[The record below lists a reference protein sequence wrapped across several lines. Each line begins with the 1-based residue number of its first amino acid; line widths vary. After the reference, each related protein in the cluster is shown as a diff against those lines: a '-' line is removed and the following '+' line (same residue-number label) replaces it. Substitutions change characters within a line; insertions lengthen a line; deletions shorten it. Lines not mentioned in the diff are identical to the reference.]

1 MPALGT
7 LVRAL
12 LIPLGGL
19 TVATACADETGSR
32 WSFGTQLGQ
41 VRGRD
46 TPVQSMPQTSNELS
60 TLSYD
65 VAATFG
71 DKNRVGWRVFTGY
84 RFSDALAIHVG
95 YTDLGKAH
103 SRLVNE
109 VPENFGEPVRPE
121 GRGTQTIRGMDVG
134 LQLKMPLSERVAV
147 ELRGGKYFWKSSSRV
162 SAPWAEEVRSTQS
175 DSDNFLGAGVEV
187 GVIDDLSAT
196 LGWTRY
202 EVAGERIAM
211 WTVGVLYG
219 FSYF

>member
-1 MPALGT
+1 MPAIGT
-7 LVRAL
+7 LLRAL

-19 TVATACADETGSR
+19 IAATACADETASR
-32 WSFGTQLGQ
+32 WSFGTQIGQ
-41 VRGRD
+41 VRGKD
-46 TPVQSMPQTSNELS
+46 TAVQSMSGELS

-71 DKNRVGWRVFTGY
+71 DKDRVGWRVFTGY
-84 RFSDALAIHVG
+84 RFNDLLALHVG
-95 YTDLGKAH
+95 YTDLGKVH
-103 SRLVNE
+103 SRLING
-109 VPENFGEPVRPE
+109 VPANFDEPIE
-121 GRGTQTIRGMDVG
+121 HGLGTQTTHGMDVG

-147 ELRGGKYFWKSSSRV
+147 ELRGGKYFWKSRTRV
-162 SAPWAEEVRSTQS
+162 SAPWAEETRSTQS
-175 DSDNFLGAGVEV
+175 DSDNFFGAGVEV

-202 EVAGERIAM
+202 EVAGEPIAM

>member
-1 MPALGT
+1 MPAIGT
-7 LVRAL
+7 LLRAL

-19 TVATACADETGSR
+19 TAATACADETASR

-41 VRGRD
+41 VRGQD
-46 TPVQSMPQTSNELS
+46 AAVQSMSGELS
-60 TLSYD
+60 ALSYD

-71 DKNRVGWRVFTGY
+71 DKDRMGWRVFTGY
-84 RFSDALAIHVG
+84 RFNDLLALHVG

-103 SRLVNE
+103 SRLINDVPTSFDKPVN
-109 VPENFGEPVRPE
+109 PD

-147 ELRGGKYFWKSSSRV
+147 ELRGGKYFWKSRTSV
-162 SAPWAEEVRSTQS
+162 SAPWAEESRSTRS
-175 DSDNFLGAGVEV
+175 DSDNFFGAGVEV

-202 EVAGERIAM
+202 QVAGEPIAM